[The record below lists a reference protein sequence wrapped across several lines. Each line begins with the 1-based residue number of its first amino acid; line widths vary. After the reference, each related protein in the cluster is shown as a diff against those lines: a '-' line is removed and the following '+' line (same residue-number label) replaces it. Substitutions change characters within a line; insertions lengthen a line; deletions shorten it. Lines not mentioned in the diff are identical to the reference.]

1 MTDTATAAAVEAG
14 KPGPS
19 AAATATGAAPNGSGV
34 DGGADPFAGL
44 DAGTREWVGKK
55 GHKSVAD
62 LAQAALNAE
71 SILGNSV
78 RLPGKDAKPEDWDK
92 FRTEIVAKLP
102 ADHRA
107 PEKADGYEFKL
118 PDGIPAEMPYDA
130 DFAASFKPLAKEIGL
145 SAKEAQKVH
154 DFYVGKAA
162 DHFKTQMTEHGKKAS
177 EATEALEKAWG
188 KSETDEFKGKVNSAF
203 RAIKG
208 LDGGKD
214 SGELMASL
222 KDAGLLGELNGAAYV
237 VSAPIAI
244 ALAKI
249 GDALYREDS
258 LVPGSGGAPS
268 GDNPFAGKN
277 ATEQNLLWNQ
287 DRARAEAFI
296 RALGKTPKDF
306 GFRV

>member
-1 MTDTATAAAVEAG
+1 MSMTDV
-14 KPGPS
+14 S
-19 AAATATGAAPNGSGV
+19 GAAGSANAGAPALPNGTGNDPNGSV
-34 DGGADPFAGL
+34 ADGAADPFAGL

-55 GHKSVAD
+55 GYKSGAD
-62 LAQAALNAE
+62 AAKAAFNAE
-71 SILGNSV
+71 SQLGSSV

-92 FRTEIVAKLP
+92 FRSEIVAKLP

-107 PEKADGYEFKL
+107 PEKAEGYEFKL

-130 DFAASFKPLAKEIGL
+130 DFASSFKPLAKEIGL

-162 DHFKTQMTEHGKKAS
+162 DHFKAQMTEHGKKAS
-177 EATEALEKAWG
+177 DATEALEKAWG

-208 LDGGKD
+208 LDGKD
-214 SGELMASL
+214 NGELMASL

-249 GDALYREDS
+249 GDALYREDN
-258 LVPGSGGAPS
+258 LVPGYGGAPS
-268 GDNPFAGKN
+268 GANPFAGKN
-277 ATEQNLLWNQ
+277 LTAQNLLWNQ
-287 DRARAEAFI
+287 DQARAEAFI
-296 RALGKTPKDF
+296 RAIGKTPKDF
-306 GFRV
+306 GYRA